1 MVAALL
7 LGANVY
13 AIDNVKVNGDAK
25 LFYSTTETDAVNAPD
40 LFDQGASAGQF
51 AFNIGVTA
59 DLTEGVSAGA
69 TLTALSTLGLEN
81 NLVSNVWESGVEDQY
96 WFSEAWLAKTV
107 GKTTAKVGRQA
118 LDTPLAFTERW
129 SIVPNTFEAAVLINQ
144 DLADTTLVASY
155 VGKSNAG
162 NAGAG
167 AGIGGVINSFQ
178 QAQFIDVNA
187 NGVYDAGTDDIVGVE
202 QNSNFNSFYNGAY
215 VFGLVNNSIKPLTVN
230 AWYYGA
236 ESVGTAIWASADL
249 NMDGILAGVQ
259 YATFDPA
266 AAATTDG
273 SAVAAM
279 LGYEMKDVATIKV
292 AYSTTDDNVD
302 DVGAGFNLAG
312 AQSKMYTEMW
322 WNYGN
327 VAAAGTDS
335 YAITVEGKAMDT
347 DLTAGYYVADR
358 DRTGTAADQELTEI
372 TLTASRSYGALDASL
387 AIIMDEYDYA
397 PAAMV
402 DDEATTVQVYLTYN
416 F

>member
-1 MVAALL
+1 MSMVAALL

-13 AIDNVKVNGDAK
+13 AIDNVKVNGDAN

-40 LFDQGASAGQF
+40 LFDEAASAGQF
-51 AFNIGVTA
+51 ALNIGMTA
-59 DLTEGVSAGA
+59 DLTEAVSAGVNM
-69 TLTALSTLGLEN
+69 TALSTLGLHN
-81 NLVSNVWESGVEDQY
+81 TLVSNVWEAQDDLNGGDY
-96 WFSEAWLAKTV
+96 WFSEAWLA
-107 GKTTAKVGRQA
+107 TTTGETTFKAGRQA
-118 LDTPLAFTERW
+118 LDTPLAFTETW
-129 SIVPNTFEAAVLINQ
+129 SIAQNTFDSIVVINQ
-144 DLADTTLVASY
+144 DLADTTLVGAYIGS
-155 VGKSNAG
+155 SNSG
-162 NAGAG
+162 NGALGGGG
-167 AGIGGVINSFQ
+167 AGIGSIVSAPDATTSQGSRYNNFGQGAYTVGVI
-178 QAQFIDVNA
+178 
-187 NGVYDAGTDDIVGVE
+187 
-202 QNSNFNSFYNGAY
+202 
-215 VFGLVNNSIKPLTVN
+215 NNSIKPLTIN
-230 AWYYGA
+230 AWYYEAQHIATG
-236 ESVGTAIWASADL
+236 IWASADL

-266 AAATTDG
+266 AANTTDG

-292 AYSTTDDNVD
+292 AYSTTDDNTD

-358 DRTGTAADQELTEI
+358 DRTGTAADQEVTEI